1 MIDFNNSLGFLSV
14 WSPDVLG
21 LSESVASRFVC
32 RQLLFEKMKAARFL
46 VCTPAK
52 GKVMPGFCQYVFKTR
67 GVSAHKGLIVCS
79 PSPFTKTTGV
89 SKSIGNHFVCGVCDL
104 WTNVFF

>member
-21 LSESVASRFVC
+21 LSESIASRFVC

-46 VCTPAK
+46 VCTPVK
-52 GKVMPGFCQYVFKTR
+52 GKVMPGFCRMYSRR
-67 GVSAHKGLIVCS
+67 GVSLLTRV
-79 PSPFTKTTGV
+79 
-89 SKSIGNHFVCGVCDL
+89 
-104 WTNVFF
+104 